1 MNKLKIVFSWMA
13 LCLVLTNC
21 TQKGSD
27 PRLTPS
33 SSSSSRTIS
42 GVTAGAG
49 YSIASG
55 TQVQAQASGAASG
68 VKIDWATSDKPVL
81 EETNQGQK
89 YFYVVNV
96 VRFNGKSYEFPTLHY
111 YSGSTPIKAATGY
124 FTIDGVDFDLD
135 ASCNDFKCSEYV
147 FSVQVSKGSQA
158 IQQLMVYIDFTG
170 SAPPLVA
177 LNDKNYFMNFTQ
189 FYDLI
194 RKYYN

>member
-1 MNKLKIVFSWMA
+1 MYKIKLISSWIA
-13 LCLVLTNC
+13 LGLALISC
-21 TQKGSD
+21 TPKGSD

-33 SSSSSRTIS
+33 TSSSSRTIN
-42 GVTAGAG
+42 GVTAGTG

-55 TQVQAQASGAASG
+55 TQVQAQASGAAAG
-68 VKIDWATSDKPVL
+68 VKIEWSTSDKPKL
-81 EETNQGQK
+81 DETNQGQK

-96 VRFNGKSYEFPTLHY
+96 VRFNGKSYEFPTIHY
-111 YSGSTPIKAATGY
+111 YSGTAPIKASTGY

-158 IQQLMVYIDFTG
+158 IQQLMVYMDFTG
-170 SAPPLVA
+170 AAAPLVA